1 MQLAGAAV
9 FDPQQAFAKRGIPG
23 GSIEQTVEQGPQ
35 VEAGTTADDR
45 ELSALGDL
53 KQKRPGSARIFPC
66 SKDFVRPK
74 EIEKMVRNARS
85 LVDRQ
90 FCGADI
96 QAAVKLQSVAVDH
109 FASELERQMDG
120 EVAFSRTGWPDETK
134 QGKRMLSWRRYNLS
148 VTIRE
153 VYFAGTE
160 KDQVQMFTL
169 RRFLVL
175 TATLVMGVGLL
186 GAQAPR
192 PAQQKKAGA
201 AAEQAKAGKA
211 DAYYNFSMAHL
222 YSELA
227 AQFGN
232 RAEYL
237 QKAIDFYRAA
247 IKADPSAGF
256 LSEGLSDL
264 YIQSGQI
271 RAAVQEAEDALK
283 ANPEDL
289 NSRRVL
295 ARIYYRL
302 IGDAR
307 QNKVNEEMVKK
318 ATEQY
323 SRIVDKDPKDVDSWN
338 TLGQLHRM
346 SQNVNEAEKDYQKA
360 LELDSENEDA
370 LTGLAEVYSSK
381 GDNKKATELLER
393 ATVKNPSLRTL
404 AELAG
409 NYEQMRDYK
418 LAAEVLRRALQMSQG
433 NPELRRAYAENLFR
447 SEQFGE
453 ALTEYQQLVEDEP
466 RDWQGWLRISQIQR
480 QNGKATEA
488 RQAIQKAREAD
499 PNNLEVRYQEINLLE
514 SEGKQ
519 PEAIQ
524 ALKDMISTTVRKSY
538 TPGEQQNRA
547 LLYERLGLLYRNNAQ
562 YKEAADSFRELGSL
576 GVDFGPRAAA
586 QLMETWR
593 SAKDWTK
600 AAEEAD
606 AANKKYP
613 NDRMVKL
620 VRANIL
626 AETGKSELAAS
637 ELKSLLDGK
646 SDREVYLSLAQ
657 IHDKGKNYVEMAT
670 AIDQAE
676 KLSESAEEKEG
687 VWFTRG
693 AMLEKQKKF
702 DLAEAEFRKLL
713 AQNPDNIGA
722 LNYLGYMLVD
732 RNVKLEEALVMIQK
746 AVEKDPENGAYLDS
760 LGWAYFRL
768 NRFQEAEINLKKSIE
783 KVPTDPTVRD
793 HLGDVYYKQG
803 KLKEAVSEW
812 QASVEQFKAAPA
824 HEYEAADLSR
834 VQRKLDNARVRAASK
849 EPAPKKP

>member
-1 MQLAGAAV
+1 MA
-9 FDPQQAFAKRGIPG
+9 
-23 GSIEQTVEQGPQ
+23 
-35 VEAGTTADDR
+35 
-45 ELSALGDL
+45 
-53 KQKRPGSARIFPC
+53 
-66 SKDFVRPK
+66 
-74 EIEKMVRNARS
+74 
-85 LVDRQ
+85 
-90 FCGADI
+90 
-96 QAAVKLQSVAVDH
+96 
-109 FASELERQMDG
+109 
-120 EVAFSRTGWPDETK
+120 
-134 QGKRMLSWRRYNLS
+134 
-148 VTIRE
+148 
-153 VYFAGTE
+153 
-160 KDQVQMFTL
+160 
-169 RRFLVL
+169 
-175 TATLVMGVGLL
+175 
-186 GAQAPR
+186 AQAPR
-192 PAQQKKAGA
+192 PAQQKKYTSAPSEA
-201 AAEQAKAGKA
+201 AKSSSKA

-247 IKADPSAGF
+247 IKADPAAGF

-271 RAAVQEAEDALK
+271 RNAVQEAEDALK

-302 IGDAR
+302 IGDAK
-307 QNKVNEEMVKK
+307 QNKVNDEMVKK

-323 SRIVDKDPKDVDSWN
+323 SRIVDKAPTDVDSWN

-360 LELDSENEDA
+360 LDLDAENEDA
-370 LTGLAEVYSSK
+370 LTGLAEVYSSR

-409 NYEQMRDYK
+409 NYEQLRDYK
-418 LAAEVLRRALQMSQG
+418 LAAEVLRRAMQMSQG
-433 NPELRRAYAENLFR
+433 NPELRRAYAENLFK
-447 SEQFGE
+447 SDQFAE

-480 QNGKATEA
+480 QNGKVAEA
-488 RQAIQKAREAD
+488 RQAVLKAREAD
-499 PNNLEVRYQEINLLE
+499 PTNLEVRYQEINLLE

-547 LLYERLGLLYRNNAQ
+547 LLYERLGLLYRNNSQ
-562 YKEAADSFRELGSL
+562 YKEAADSFRELGLL
-576 GVDFGPRAAA
+576 GVDFGPRAAS

-593 SAKDWTK
+593 AAKDWTK
-600 AAEEAD
+600 AVEEAD
-606 AANKKYP
+606 AANKRFP

-657 IHDKGKNYVEMAT
+657 IHDKGKNYVEMAK

-676 KLSESAEEKEG
+676 KLSDSAEEKEG

-702 DLAEAEFRKLL
+702 DQAEAEFRKLL
-713 AQNPDNIGA
+713 AQNPENIGA
-722 LNYLGYMLVD
+722 LNYLGYMLAD
-732 RNVKLEEALVMIQK
+732 RNVKLEEALGMIQK
-746 AVEKDPENGAYLDS
+746 AVQKDPENGAYLDS
-760 LGWAYFRL
+760 LGWAFFRL
-768 NRFQEAEINLKKSIE
+768 NRFPEAESNLRRSIE

-803 KLKEAVSEW
+803 KLKEAAAEW
-812 QASVEQFKAAPA
+812 QASVQQFKAAAA
-824 HEYEAADLSR
+824 HEYEPADLSR
-834 VQRKLDNARVRAASK
+834 VQRKLDNARVRAATK
-849 EPAPKKP
+849 DPAPKKP

>member
-1 MQLAGAAV
+1 MLM
-9 FDPQQAFAKRGIPG
+9 PKR
-23 GSIEQTVEQGPQ
+23 
-35 VEAGTTADDR
+35 
-45 ELSALGDL
+45 
-53 KQKRPGSARIFPC
+53 FP
-66 SKDFVRPK
+66 
-74 EIEKMVRNARS
+74 
-85 LVDRQ
+85 
-90 FCGADI
+90 
-96 QAAVKLQSVAVDH
+96 
-109 FASELERQMDG
+109 
-120 EVAFSRTGWPDETK
+120 
-134 QGKRMLSWRRYNLS
+134 
-148 VTIRE
+148 
-153 VYFAGTE
+153 
-160 KDQVQMFTL
+160 
-169 RRFLVL
+169 VL
-175 TATLVMGVGLL
+175 TATLIMSVGLL
-186 GAQAPR
+186 TAQAPR
-192 PAQQKKAGA
+192 PPQQKKAVSA
-201 AAEQAKAGKA
+201 PAESAKGSSKA

-247 IKADPSAGF
+247 IKADPTAGF

-271 RAAVQEAEDALK
+271 RNAVQEAEDALK

-307 QNKVNEEMVKK
+307 QNKVNDEMVKK

-323 SRIVDKDPKDVDSWN
+323 SRIVEKAPTDVDSWN

-360 LELDSENEDA
+360 LGLDAENEDA
-370 LTGLAEVYSSK
+370 LTGLAEVYSSR

-409 NYEQMRDYK
+409 NYEQLRDYK
-418 LAAEVLRRALQMSQG
+418 LAAEVLRRAMQMSQG
-433 NPELRRAYAENLFR
+433 NPELRRAYAENLFK
-447 SEQFGE
+447 SEQFAE
-453 ALTEYQQLVEDEP
+453 ALTEFQQLVEDEP

-480 QNGKATEA
+480 QNGKVAEA
-488 RQAIQKAREAD
+488 RQAILKAREAD

-547 LLYERLGLLYRNNAQ
+547 LLYERLGLLYRNNSQ
-562 YKEAADSFRELGSL
+562 YKEAADSFRELGLL
-576 GVDFGPRAAA
+576 GVDFGPRAAS

-593 SAKDWTK
+593 AAKDWTK
-600 AAEEAD
+600 AVEEAD
-606 AANKKYP
+606 AANKRFP

-657 IHDKGKNYVEMAT
+657 IHDKGKNYAEMAK

-676 KLSESAEEKEG
+676 KLSDSAEEKEG

-702 DLAEAEFRKLL
+702 DQAEAEFRKLL
-713 AQNPDNIGA
+713 AQNPENIGA
-722 LNYLGYMLVD
+722 LNYLGYMLAD
-732 RNVKLEEALVMIQK
+732 RNVKLEEALGMIQK
-746 AVEKDPENGAYLDS
+746 AVQKDPENGAYLDS
-760 LGWAYFRL
+760 LGWAFFRL
-768 NRFQEAEINLKKSIE
+768 NRYPEAESNLRRSIE

-803 KLKEAVSEW
+803 KLKEAAAEW
-812 QASVEQFKAAPA
+812 QASVQQFKAAAA
-824 HEYEAADLSR
+824 HEYEPADLSR
-834 VQRKLDNARVRAASK
+834 VQRKLDNARVRAATK
-849 EPAPKKP
+849 DPAPKKP

>member
-1 MQLAGAAV
+1 M
-9 FDPQQAFAKRGIPG
+9 
-23 GSIEQTVEQGPQ
+23 S
-35 VEAGTTADDR
+35 
-45 ELSALGDL
+45 
-53 KQKRPGSARIFPC
+53 
-66 SKDFVRPK
+66 
-74 EIEKMVRNARS
+74 
-85 LVDRQ
+85 
-90 FCGADI
+90 
-96 QAAVKLQSVAVDH
+96 
-109 FASELERQMDG
+109 
-120 EVAFSRTGWPDETK
+120 
-134 QGKRMLSWRRYNLS
+134 
-148 VTIRE
+148 
-153 VYFAGTE
+153 
-160 KDQVQMFTL
+160 
-169 RRFLVL
+169 
-175 TATLVMGVGLL
+175 VGLL
-186 GAQAPR
+186 AAQAPR
-192 PAQQKKAGA
+192 PAQQKKAASGRSEA
-201 AAEQAKAGKA
+201 AKSSSKA

-247 IKADPSAGF
+247 IKADPAAGF

-271 RAAVQEAEDALK
+271 RNAVQEAEDALK
-283 ANPEDL
+283 ANPDDL

-302 IGDAR
+302 IGDAK
-307 QNKVNEEMVKK
+307 QNKVNDEMVKK

-323 SRIVDKDPKDVDSWN
+323 SRIVDKAPTDVDSWN

-360 LELDSENEDA
+360 LDLDAENEDA
-370 LTGLAEVYSSK
+370 LTGLAEVYSSR

-409 NYEQMRDYK
+409 NYEQLRDYK
-418 LAAEVLRRALQMSQG
+418 LAAEVLRRAMQMSQG
-433 NPELRRAYAENLFR
+433 NPELRRAYAENLFK
-447 SEQFGE
+447 SDQFAE

-480 QNGKATEA
+480 QNGKVAEA
-488 RQAIQKAREAD
+488 RQAILKAREAD

-547 LLYERLGLLYRNNAQ
+547 LLYERLGLLYRNNGQ
-562 YKEAADSFRELGSL
+562 YKEAADSFRELGLL
-576 GVDFGPRAAA
+576 GVDFGSRAAS

-593 SAKDWTK
+593 AAKDWTK
-600 AAEEAD
+600 AVEEAD
-606 AANKKYP
+606 AANKRFP

-657 IHDKGKNYVEMAT
+657 IHDKGKNYVEMAK

-676 KLSESAEEKEG
+676 KLSDSAEEKEG

-702 DLAEAEFRKLL
+702 DQAEAEFRKLL
-713 AQNPDNIGA
+713 AQNPENIGA
-722 LNYLGYMLVD
+722 LNYLGYMLAD
-732 RNVKLEEALVMIQK
+732 RNVKLEEALGMIQK
-746 AVEKDPENGAYLDS
+746 AVQKDPENGAYLDS
-760 LGWAYFRL
+760 LGWVFFRL
-768 NRFQEAEINLKKSIE
+768 NRFPEAESNLRRSIE

-803 KLKEAVSEW
+803 KLKEAAAEW
-812 QASVEQFKAAPA
+812 QASVQQFKAAAA
-824 HEYEAADLSR
+824 HEYEPADLSR
-834 VQRKLDNARVRAASK
+834 VQRKLDNARVRAATK
-849 EPAPKKP
+849 DPAPKKP

>member
-1 MQLAGAAV
+1 
-9 FDPQQAFAKRGIPG
+9 
-23 GSIEQTVEQGPQ
+23 
-35 VEAGTTADDR
+35 
-45 ELSALGDL
+45 
-53 KQKRPGSARIFPC
+53 
-66 SKDFVRPK
+66 
-74 EIEKMVRNARS
+74 
-85 LVDRQ
+85 
-90 FCGADI
+90 
-96 QAAVKLQSVAVDH
+96 
-109 FASELERQMDG
+109 
-120 EVAFSRTGWPDETK
+120 
-134 QGKRMLSWRRYNLS
+134 
-148 VTIRE
+148 
-153 VYFAGTE
+153 
-160 KDQVQMFTL
+160 MFTA
-169 RRFLVL
+169 RRFLLL
-175 TATLVMGVGLL
+175 TATLATGVGFLS
-186 GAQAPR
+186 AQAPR
-192 PAQQKKAGA
+192 PAQQKKSAASPPAVSAEPAKGA
-201 AAEQAKAGKA
+201 SKA

-227 AQFGN
+227 GQFGN

-237 QKAIDFYRAA
+237 QKAIEFYRAA
-247 IKADPSAGF
+247 VKADPTAGF

-264 YIQSGQI
+264 YMQSGQ
-271 RAAVQEAEDALK
+271 AATAVREAEEALK

-295 ARIYYRL
+295 ARIYYRM

-307 QNKVNEEMVKK
+307 QNKVNEEYVKK

-323 SRIVDKDPKDVDSWN
+323 SRLVDKAPTDVDSWN

-346 SQNVNEAEKDYQKA
+346 SQNINEAEKDYQKA
-360 LELDSENEDA
+360 LALDAENEDA
-370 LTGLAEVYSSK
+370 LTGLAEVYSSR

-466 RDWQGWLRISQIQR
+466 KDWQGWLRISQIQR
-480 QNGKATEA
+480 QSGKSAEA

-514 SEGKQ
+514 AEGKQ
-519 PEAIQ
+519 PDAIA
-524 ALKDMISTTVRKSY
+524 ALKEMIASTVRKSY
-538 TPGEQQNRA
+538 SPGEQQNRA
-547 LLYERLGLLYRNNAQ
+547 LLFERLGLLYRNNAQ
-562 YKEAADSFRELGSL
+562 YKEASDSFRELGSL
-576 GVDFGPRAAA
+576 GVDFGPRAAS

-593 SAKDWTK
+593 AAKDWTK
-600 AAEEAD
+600 ALEEAD
-606 AANKKYP
+606 SANKKYP
-613 NDRMVKL
+613 KDRMVKL

-626 AETGKSELAAS
+626 AETGKSDLAAS

-657 IHDKGKNYVEMAT
+657 IHDKGKNYVEMAK
-670 AIDQAE
+670 AIDEAE

-713 AQNPDNIGA
+713 AQNPENVGA
-722 LNYLGYMLVD
+722 LNYLGYMLAD
-732 RNVKLEEALVMIQK
+732 RNVKLEEALGMIQK
-746 AVEKDPENGAYLDS
+746 AVAKDPENGAYLDS
-760 LGWAYFRL
+760 LGWALFRL
-768 NRFQEAEINLKKSIE
+768 NRFPEAEANLRKSIE

-812 QASVEQFKAAPA
+812 QASVQQFKVAAA

-834 VQRKLDNARVRAASK
+834 VQRKLDNARVRAASAAK

>member
-1 MQLAGAAV
+1 MQMLM
-9 FDPQQAFAKRGIPG
+9 PKR
-23 GSIEQTVEQGPQ
+23 
-35 VEAGTTADDR
+35 
-45 ELSALGDL
+45 
-53 KQKRPGSARIFPC
+53 FP
-66 SKDFVRPK
+66 
-74 EIEKMVRNARS
+74 
-85 LVDRQ
+85 
-90 FCGADI
+90 
-96 QAAVKLQSVAVDH
+96 
-109 FASELERQMDG
+109 
-120 EVAFSRTGWPDETK
+120 
-134 QGKRMLSWRRYNLS
+134 
-148 VTIRE
+148 
-153 VYFAGTE
+153 
-160 KDQVQMFTL
+160 
-169 RRFLVL
+169 VL
-175 TATLVMGVGLL
+175 TATLIMSVGLL
-186 GAQAPR
+186 TAQAPR
-192 PAQQKKAGA
+192 PPQQKKAVSA
-201 AAEQAKAGKA
+201 PAESAKGSSKA

-247 IKADPSAGF
+247 IKADPTAGF

-271 RAAVQEAEDALK
+271 RNAVQEAEDALK

-307 QNKVNEEMVKK
+307 QNKVNDEMVKK

-323 SRIVDKDPKDVDSWN
+323 SRIVEKAPTDVDSWN

-360 LELDSENEDA
+360 LGLDAENEDA
-370 LTGLAEVYSSK
+370 LTGLAEVYSSR

-409 NYEQMRDYK
+409 NYEQLRDYK
-418 LAAEVLRRALQMSQG
+418 LAAEVLRRAMQMSQG
-433 NPELRRAYAENLFR
+433 NPELRRAYAENLFK
-447 SEQFGE
+447 SEQFAE
-453 ALTEYQQLVEDEP
+453 ALTEFQQLVEDEP

-480 QNGKATEA
+480 QNGKVAEA
-488 RQAIQKAREAD
+488 RQAILKAREAD

-538 TPGEQQNRA
+538 TPSEQQNRA
-547 LLYERLGLLYRNNAQ
+547 LLYERLGLLYRNNSQ
-562 YKEAADSFRELGSL
+562 YKEAADSFRELGLL
-576 GVDFGPRAAA
+576 GVDFGPRAAS

-593 SAKDWTK
+593 AAKDWTK
-600 AAEEAD
+600 AVEEAD
-606 AANKKYP
+606 AANKRFP

-657 IHDKGKNYVEMAT
+657 IHDKGKNYAEMAK

-676 KLSESAEEKEG
+676 KLSDSAEEKEG

-702 DLAEAEFRKLL
+702 DQAEAEFRKLL
-713 AQNPDNIGA
+713 AQNPENIGA
-722 LNYLGYMLVD
+722 LNYLGYMLAD
-732 RNVKLEEALVMIQK
+732 RNVKLEEALGMIQK
-746 AVEKDPENGAYLDS
+746 AVQKDPENGAYLDS
-760 LGWAYFRL
+760 LGWAFFRL
-768 NRFQEAEINLKKSIE
+768 NRYPEAESNLRRSIE

-803 KLKEAVSEW
+803 KLKEAAAEW
-812 QASVEQFKAAPA
+812 QASVQQFKAAAA
-824 HEYEAADLSR
+824 HEYEPADLSR
-834 VQRKLDNARVRAASK
+834 VQRKLDNARVRAATKDPS
-849 EPAPKKP
+849 PKKP

>member
-1 MQLAGAAV
+1 
-9 FDPQQAFAKRGIPG
+9 
-23 GSIEQTVEQGPQ
+23 
-35 VEAGTTADDR
+35 
-45 ELSALGDL
+45 
-53 KQKRPGSARIFPC
+53 
-66 SKDFVRPK
+66 
-74 EIEKMVRNARS
+74 
-85 LVDRQ
+85 
-90 FCGADI
+90 
-96 QAAVKLQSVAVDH
+96 
-109 FASELERQMDG
+109 
-120 EVAFSRTGWPDETK
+120 
-134 QGKRMLSWRRYNLS
+134 
-148 VTIRE
+148 
-153 VYFAGTE
+153 
-160 KDQVQMFTL
+160 MFTP
-169 RRFLVL
+169 RRFLLL
-175 TATLVMGVGLL
+175 TATLATSVGLL
-186 GAQAPR
+186 SAQAPR
-192 PAQQKKAGA
+192 PAQQKKSA
-201 AAEQAKAGKA
+201 AAPPAATADPAKGGSKA

-237 QKAIDFYRAA
+237 QKAIEFYRAA
-247 IKADPSAGF
+247 VKADPTAGF

-264 YIQSGQI
+264 YMQSGQ
-271 RAAVQEAEDALK
+271 AATAVREAEEALK

-295 ARIYYRL
+295 ARIYYRM

-307 QNKVNEEMVKK
+307 QNKVNEEYVKK

-323 SRIVDKDPKDVDSWN
+323 SRIVDKAPADVDSWN

-360 LELDSENEDA
+360 LALDAENEDA
-370 LTGLAEVYSSK
+370 LTGLAEVYSSR

-409 NYEQMRDYK
+409 NYEQLRDYK

-466 RDWQGWLRISQIQR
+466 KDWQGWLRISQIQR
-480 QNGKATEA
+480 QSGKSAEA

-514 SEGKQ
+514 AEGKQ
-519 PEAIQ
+519 PDAIA
-524 ALKDMISTTVRKSY
+524 ALKEMIASTVRKSY
-538 TPGEQQNRA
+538 SPGEQQNRA
-547 LLYERLGLLYRNNAQ
+547 LLFERLGLLYRNNAQ
-562 YKEAADSFRELGSL
+562 YKEASDSFRELGSL
-576 GVDFGPRAAA
+576 GVDFGPRAAS

-593 SAKDWTK
+593 AAKDWTK
-600 AAEEAD
+600 ALEEAD

-613 NDRMVKL
+613 KDRMVKL

-626 AETGKSELAAS
+626 AETGKSDLAAS

-657 IHDKGKNYVEMAT
+657 IHDKGKNFVEMAK
-670 AIDQAE
+670 AIDEAE

-713 AQNPDNIGA
+713 AQNPENVGA
-722 LNYLGYMLVD
+722 LNYLGYMLAD
-732 RNVKLEEALVMIQK
+732 RNVKLEEALGMIQK
-746 AVEKDPENGAYLDS
+746 AVAKDPENGAYLDS
-760 LGWAYFRL
+760 LGWALFRL
-768 NRFQEAEINLKKSIE
+768 NRFPEAEANLRKSIE

-812 QASVEQFKAAPA
+812 QASVQQFKVAAA

-834 VQRKLDNARVRAASK
+834 VQRKLDNARVRAASAAK

>member
-1 MQLAGAAV
+1 MQ
-9 FDPQQAFAKRGIPG
+9 
-23 GSIEQTVEQGPQ
+23 
-35 VEAGTTADDR
+35 
-45 ELSALGDL
+45 
-53 KQKRPGSARIFPC
+53 
-66 SKDFVRPK
+66 
-74 EIEKMVRNARS
+74 
-85 LVDRQ
+85 
-90 FCGADI
+90 
-96 QAAVKLQSVAVDH
+96 
-109 FASELERQMDG
+109 
-120 EVAFSRTGWPDETK
+120 
-134 QGKRMLSWRRYNLS
+134 ML
-148 VTIRE
+148 TP
-153 VYFAGTE
+153 
-160 KDQVQMFTL
+160 
-169 RRFLVL
+169 RRFPVL
-175 TATLVMGVGLL
+175 TATLLMSVGLL
-186 GAQAPR
+186 AAQAPR
-192 PAQQKKAGA
+192 PAQQKKAASGRSEA
-201 AAEQAKAGKA
+201 AKSSSKA

-247 IKADPSAGF
+247 IKADPAAGF

-271 RAAVQEAEDALK
+271 RNAVQEAEDALK

-302 IGDAR
+302 IGDAK
-307 QNKVNEEMVKK
+307 QNKVNDEMVKK

-323 SRIVDKDPKDVDSWN
+323 SRIVDKAPTDVDSWN

-360 LELDSENEDA
+360 LDLDAENEDA
-370 LTGLAEVYSSK
+370 LTGLAEVYSSR

-409 NYEQMRDYK
+409 NYEQLRDYK
-418 LAAEVLRRALQMSQG
+418 LAAEVLRRAMQMSQG
-433 NPELRRAYAENLFR
+433 NPELRRAYAENLFK
-447 SEQFGE
+447 SDQFAE

-480 QNGKATEA
+480 QNGKVADA
-488 RQAIQKAREAD
+488 RQAILKAREAD

-547 LLYERLGLLYRNNAQ
+547 LLYERLGLLYRNNGQ
-562 YKEAADSFRELGSL
+562 YKEAADSFRELGLL
-576 GVDFGPRAAA
+576 GVDFGSRAAS

-593 SAKDWTK
+593 AAKDWTK
-600 AAEEAD
+600 AVEEAD
-606 AANKKYP
+606 AANKRFP

-657 IHDKGKNYVEMAT
+657 IHDKGKNYVEMAK

-676 KLSESAEEKEG
+676 KLSDSAEEKEG

-702 DLAEAEFRKLL
+702 DQAEAEFRKLL
-713 AQNPDNIGA
+713 AQNPENIGA
-722 LNYLGYMLVD
+722 LNYLGYMLAD
-732 RNVKLEEALVMIQK
+732 RNVKLEEALGMIQK
-746 AVEKDPENGAYLDS
+746 AVQKDPENGAYLDS
-760 LGWAYFRL
+760 LGWAFFRL
-768 NRFQEAEINLKKSIE
+768 NRFPEAESNLRRSIE

-803 KLKEAVSEW
+803 KLKEAAAEW
-812 QASVEQFKAAPA
+812 QASVQQFKAAAA
-824 HEYEAADLSR
+824 HEYEPADLSR
-834 VQRKLDNARVRAASK
+834 VQRKLDNARVRAATK
-849 EPAPKKP
+849 DPAPKKP

>member
-1 MQLAGAAV
+1 MQMLT
-9 FDPQQAFAKRGIPG
+9 PWR
-23 GSIEQTVEQGPQ
+23 
-35 VEAGTTADDR
+35 
-45 ELSALGDL
+45 
-53 KQKRPGSARIFPC
+53 FP
-66 SKDFVRPK
+66 
-74 EIEKMVRNARS
+74 
-85 LVDRQ
+85 
-90 FCGADI
+90 
-96 QAAVKLQSVAVDH
+96 
-109 FASELERQMDG
+109 
-120 EVAFSRTGWPDETK
+120 
-134 QGKRMLSWRRYNLS
+134 
-148 VTIRE
+148 
-153 VYFAGTE
+153 
-160 KDQVQMFTL
+160 
-169 RRFLVL
+169 VL
-175 TATLVMGVGLL
+175 TATLVMSAALL
-186 GAQAPR
+186 AAQAPR
-192 PAQQKKAGA
+192 PAQPKKASPAPSEA
-201 AAEQAKAGKA
+201 AKSSSKA

-247 IKADPSAGF
+247 IKADPAAGF

-271 RAAVQEAEDALK
+271 RNAVQEAEDALK

-307 QNKVNEEMVKK
+307 QNKVNDEMVKK

-323 SRIVDKDPKDVDSWN
+323 SRIVEKAPTDVDSWN

-360 LELDSENEDA
+360 LSLDAENEDA
-370 LTGLAEVYSSK
+370 LTGLAEVYSSR

-409 NYEQMRDYK
+409 NYEQLRDYK
-418 LAAEVLRRALQMSQG
+418 LAAEVLRRAMQMSQG
-433 NPELRRAYAENLFR
+433 NSELRRAYAENLFK
-447 SEQFGE
+447 SDQFTD

-480 QNGKATEA
+480 QNGKVAEA
-488 RQAIQKAREAD
+488 RQAILKAREAD

-562 YKEAADSFRELGSL
+562 YKEASDSFRELGLL
-576 GVDFGPRAAA
+576 GVDFGPRAAS

-593 SAKDWTK
+593 AAKDWTK
-600 AAEEAD
+600 AVEEAD
-606 AANKKYP
+606 AANKRYP

-657 IHDKGKNYVEMAT
+657 IHDKGKNYVEMAK

-702 DLAEAEFRKLL
+702 DQAEAEFRKLL
-713 AQNPDNIGA
+713 AQNPENIGA
-722 LNYLGYMLVD
+722 LNYLGYMLAD
-732 RNVKLEEALVMIQK
+732 RNVKLEEALGMIQK
-746 AVEKDPENGAYLDS
+746 AVQKDPENGAYLDS
-760 LGWAYFRL
+760 LGWAFFRL
-768 NRFQEAEINLKKSIE
+768 NRYQEAESNLRRSIE

-803 KLKEAVSEW
+803 KLKEAAAEW
-812 QASVEQFKAAPA
+812 QASVQQFKAAAA
-824 HEYEAADLSR
+824 HEYEPADLSR
-834 VQRKLDNARVRAASK
+834 VQRKLDNARVRAATK
-849 EPAPKKP
+849 DPAPKKP

>member
-1 MQLAGAAV
+1 MA
-9 FDPQQAFAKRGIPG
+9 
-23 GSIEQTVEQGPQ
+23 
-35 VEAGTTADDR
+35 
-45 ELSALGDL
+45 
-53 KQKRPGSARIFPC
+53 
-66 SKDFVRPK
+66 
-74 EIEKMVRNARS
+74 
-85 LVDRQ
+85 
-90 FCGADI
+90 
-96 QAAVKLQSVAVDH
+96 
-109 FASELERQMDG
+109 
-120 EVAFSRTGWPDETK
+120 
-134 QGKRMLSWRRYNLS
+134 
-148 VTIRE
+148 
-153 VYFAGTE
+153 
-160 KDQVQMFTL
+160 
-169 RRFLVL
+169 
-175 TATLVMGVGLL
+175 
-186 GAQAPR
+186 AQAPR
-192 PAQQKKAGA
+192 PAQQKKAASGRSEA
-201 AAEQAKAGKA
+201 AKSSSKA

-271 RAAVQEAEDALK
+271 RNAVQEAEDALK

-302 IGDAR
+302 IGDAK
-307 QNKVNEEMVKK
+307 QNKVNDEMVKK

-323 SRIVDKDPKDVDSWN
+323 SRIVDKAPTDVDSWN

-360 LELDSENEDA
+360 LDLDAENEDA
-370 LTGLAEVYSSK
+370 LTGLAEVYSSR

-409 NYEQMRDYK
+409 NYEQLRDYK
-418 LAAEVLRRALQMSQG
+418 LAAEVLRRAMQMSQG
-433 NPELRRAYAENLFR
+433 NPELRRAYAENLFK
-447 SEQFGE
+447 SDQFAE

-480 QNGKATEA
+480 QNGKVADA
-488 RQAIQKAREAD
+488 RQAILKAREAD

-547 LLYERLGLLYRNNAQ
+547 LLYERLGLLYRNNGQ
-562 YKEAADSFRELGSL
+562 YKEAADSFRELGLL
-576 GVDFGPRAAA
+576 GVDFGSRAAS

-593 SAKDWTK
+593 AAKDWTK
-600 AAEEAD
+600 AVEEAD
-606 AANKKYP
+606 AANKRFP

-657 IHDKGKNYVEMAT
+657 IHDKGKNYVEMAK

-676 KLSESAEEKEG
+676 KLSDSAEEKEG

-702 DLAEAEFRKLL
+702 DQAEAEFRKLL
-713 AQNPDNIGA
+713 AQNPENIGA
-722 LNYLGYMLVD
+722 LNYLGYMLAD
-732 RNVKLEEALVMIQK
+732 RNVKLEEALGMIQK
-746 AVEKDPENGAYLDS
+746 AVQKDPENGAYLDS
-760 LGWAYFRL
+760 LGWVFFRL
-768 NRFQEAEINLKKSIE
+768 NRFPEAESNLRRSIE

-803 KLKEAVSEW
+803 KLKEAAAEW
-812 QASVEQFKAAPA
+812 QASVQQFKAAAA
-824 HEYEAADLSR
+824 HEYEPADLSR
-834 VQRKLDNARVRAASK
+834 VQRKLDNARVRAATK
-849 EPAPKKP
+849 DPAPKKP

>member
-1 MQLAGAAV
+1 MQ
-9 FDPQQAFAKRGIPG
+9 
-23 GSIEQTVEQGPQ
+23 
-35 VEAGTTADDR
+35 
-45 ELSALGDL
+45 
-53 KQKRPGSARIFPC
+53 
-66 SKDFVRPK
+66 
-74 EIEKMVRNARS
+74 
-85 LVDRQ
+85 
-90 FCGADI
+90 
-96 QAAVKLQSVAVDH
+96 
-109 FASELERQMDG
+109 
-120 EVAFSRTGWPDETK
+120 
-134 QGKRMLSWRRYNLS
+134 ML
-148 VTIRE
+148 TP
-153 VYFAGTE
+153 
-160 KDQVQMFTL
+160 
-169 RRFLVL
+169 RRFPVL
-175 TATLVMGVGLL
+175 TATLLMSVGLL
-186 GAQAPR
+186 AAQAPR
-192 PAQQKKAGA
+192 PAQQKKAASGRSEA
-201 AAEQAKAGKA
+201 AKSSSKA

-247 IKADPSAGF
+247 IKADPAAGF

-271 RAAVQEAEDALK
+271 RNAVQEAEDALK
-283 ANPEDL
+283 ANPDDL

-302 IGDAR
+302 IGDAK
-307 QNKVNEEMVKK
+307 QNKVNDEMVKK

-323 SRIVDKDPKDVDSWN
+323 SRIVDKAPTDVDSWN

-360 LELDSENEDA
+360 LDLDAENEDA
-370 LTGLAEVYSSK
+370 LTGLAEVYSSR

-409 NYEQMRDYK
+409 NYEQLRDYK
-418 LAAEVLRRALQMSQG
+418 LAAEVLRRAMQMSQG
-433 NPELRRAYAENLFR
+433 NPELRRAYAENLFK
-447 SEQFGE
+447 SDQFAE

-480 QNGKATEA
+480 QNGKVAEA
-488 RQAIQKAREAD
+488 RQAILKAREAD

-547 LLYERLGLLYRNNAQ
+547 LLYERLGLLYRNNGQ
-562 YKEAADSFRELGSL
+562 YKEAADSFRELGLL
-576 GVDFGPRAAA
+576 GVDFGSRAAS

-593 SAKDWTK
+593 AAKDWTK
-600 AAEEAD
+600 AVEEAD
-606 AANKKYP
+606 AANKRFP

-657 IHDKGKNYVEMAT
+657 IHDKGKNYVEMAK

-676 KLSESAEEKEG
+676 KLSDSAEEKEG

-702 DLAEAEFRKLL
+702 DQAEAEFRKLL
-713 AQNPDNIGA
+713 AQNPENIGA
-722 LNYLGYMLVD
+722 LNYLGYMLAD
-732 RNVKLEEALVMIQK
+732 RNVKLEEALGMIQK
-746 AVEKDPENGAYLDS
+746 AVQKDPENGAYLDS
-760 LGWAYFRL
+760 LGWAFFRL
-768 NRFQEAEINLKKSIE
+768 NRFPEAESNLRRSIE

-803 KLKEAVSEW
+803 KLKEAAAEW
-812 QASVEQFKAAPA
+812 QASVQQFKAAAA
-824 HEYEAADLSR
+824 HEYEPADLSR
-834 VQRKLDNARVRAASK
+834 VQRKLDNARVRAATK
-849 EPAPKKP
+849 DPAPKKP

>member
-1 MQLAGAAV
+1 MQ
-9 FDPQQAFAKRGIPG
+9 
-23 GSIEQTVEQGPQ
+23 
-35 VEAGTTADDR
+35 
-45 ELSALGDL
+45 
-53 KQKRPGSARIFPC
+53 
-66 SKDFVRPK
+66 
-74 EIEKMVRNARS
+74 
-85 LVDRQ
+85 
-90 FCGADI
+90 
-96 QAAVKLQSVAVDH
+96 
-109 FASELERQMDG
+109 
-120 EVAFSRTGWPDETK
+120 
-134 QGKRMLSWRRYNLS
+134 ML
-148 VTIRE
+148 TP
-153 VYFAGTE
+153 
-160 KDQVQMFTL
+160 
-169 RRFLVL
+169 RRFPVL
-175 TATLVMGVGLL
+175 TATLLMSVGLL
-186 GAQAPR
+186 AAQAPR
-192 PAQQKKAGA
+192 PAQQKKAASAPSEA
-201 AAEQAKAGKA
+201 AKSSSKA

-271 RAAVQEAEDALK
+271 RNAVQEAEDALK

-302 IGDAR
+302 IGDAK
-307 QNKVNEEMVKK
+307 QNKVNDEMVKK

-323 SRIVDKDPKDVDSWN
+323 SRIVDKAPTDVDSWN

-360 LELDSENEDA
+360 LDLDAENEDA
-370 LTGLAEVYSSK
+370 LTGLAEVYSSR

-409 NYEQMRDYK
+409 NYEQLRDYK
-418 LAAEVLRRALQMSQG
+418 LAAEVLRRAMQMSQG
-433 NPELRRAYAENLFR
+433 NPELRRAYAENLFK
-447 SEQFGE
+447 SDQFAE

-480 QNGKATEA
+480 QNGKVAEA
-488 RQAIQKAREAD
+488 RQAILKAREAD

-547 LLYERLGLLYRNNAQ
+547 LLYERLGLLYRNNGQ
-562 YKEAADSFRELGSL
+562 YKEAADSFRELGLL
-576 GVDFGPRAAA
+576 GVDFGSRAAS

-593 SAKDWTK
+593 AAKDWTK
-600 AAEEAD
+600 AVEEAD
-606 AANKKYP
+606 AANKRFP

-657 IHDKGKNYVEMAT
+657 IHDKGKNYVEMAK

-676 KLSESAEEKEG
+676 KLSDSAEEKEG

-702 DLAEAEFRKLL
+702 DQAEAEFRKLL
-713 AQNPDNIGA
+713 AQNPENIGA
-722 LNYLGYMLVD
+722 LNYLGYMLAD
-732 RNVKLEEALVMIQK
+732 RNVKLEEALGMIQK
-746 AVEKDPENGAYLDS
+746 AVQKDPENGAYLDS
-760 LGWAYFRL
+760 LGWVFFRL
-768 NRFQEAEINLKKSIE
+768 NRFPEAESNLRRSIE

-803 KLKEAVSEW
+803 KLKEAAAEW
-812 QASVEQFKAAPA
+812 QASVQQFKAAAA
-824 HEYEAADLSR
+824 HEYEPADLSR
-834 VQRKLDNARVRAASK
+834 VQRKLDNARVRAATK
-849 EPAPKKP
+849 DPAPKKP

>member
-1 MQLAGAAV
+1 MQ
-9 FDPQQAFAKRGIPG
+9 
-23 GSIEQTVEQGPQ
+23 
-35 VEAGTTADDR
+35 
-45 ELSALGDL
+45 
-53 KQKRPGSARIFPC
+53 
-66 SKDFVRPK
+66 
-74 EIEKMVRNARS
+74 
-85 LVDRQ
+85 
-90 FCGADI
+90 
-96 QAAVKLQSVAVDH
+96 
-109 FASELERQMDG
+109 
-120 EVAFSRTGWPDETK
+120 
-134 QGKRMLSWRRYNLS
+134 ML
-148 VTIRE
+148 TP
-153 VYFAGTE
+153 
-160 KDQVQMFTL
+160 
-169 RRFLVL
+169 RRFPVL
-175 TATLVMGVGLL
+175 TATLLMSVGLL
-186 GAQAPR
+186 AAQAPR
-192 PAQQKKAGA
+192 PAQQKKAASGRSEA
-201 AAEQAKAGKA
+201 AKSSSKA

-247 IKADPSAGF
+247 IKADPAAGF

-271 RAAVQEAEDALK
+271 RNAVQEAEDALK

-302 IGDAR
+302 IGDAK
-307 QNKVNEEMVKK
+307 QNKVNDEMVKK

-323 SRIVDKDPKDVDSWN
+323 SRIVDKAPTDVDSWN

-360 LELDSENEDA
+360 LDLDAENEDA
-370 LTGLAEVYSSK
+370 LTGLAEVYSSR

-409 NYEQMRDYK
+409 NYEQLRDYK
-418 LAAEVLRRALQMSQG
+418 LAAEVLRRAMQMSQG
-433 NPELRRAYAENLFR
+433 NPELRRAYAENLFK
-447 SEQFGE
+447 SDQFAE
-453 ALTEYQQLVEDEP
+453 ALREYQQLVEDEP

-480 QNGKATEA
+480 QNGKVAEA
-488 RQAIQKAREAD
+488 RQAILKAREAD

-547 LLYERLGLLYRNNAQ
+547 LLYERLGLLYRNNGQ
-562 YKEAADSFRELGSL
+562 YKEAADSFRELGLL
-576 GVDFGPRAAA
+576 GVDFGSRAAS

-593 SAKDWTK
+593 AAKDWTK
-600 AAEEAD
+600 AVEEAD
-606 AANKKYP
+606 AANKRFP

-657 IHDKGKNYVEMAT
+657 IHDKGKNYVEMAK

-676 KLSESAEEKEG
+676 KLSDSAEEKEG

-702 DLAEAEFRKLL
+702 DQAEAEFRKLL
-713 AQNPDNIGA
+713 AQNPENIGA
-722 LNYLGYMLVD
+722 LNYLGYMLAD
-732 RNVKLEEALVMIQK
+732 RNVKLEEALGMIQK
-746 AVEKDPENGAYLDS
+746 AVQKDPENGAYLDS
-760 LGWAYFRL
+760 LGWAFFRL
-768 NRFQEAEINLKKSIE
+768 NRFPEAESNLRRSIE

-803 KLKEAVSEW
+803 KLKEAAAEW
-812 QASVEQFKAAPA
+812 QASVQQFKAAAA
-824 HEYEAADLSR
+824 HEYEPADLSR
-834 VQRKLDNARVRAASK
+834 VQRKLDNARVRAATK
-849 EPAPKKP
+849 DPAPKKP

>member
-1 MQLAGAAV
+1 MQ
-9 FDPQQAFAKRGIPG
+9 
-23 GSIEQTVEQGPQ
+23 
-35 VEAGTTADDR
+35 
-45 ELSALGDL
+45 
-53 KQKRPGSARIFPC
+53 
-66 SKDFVRPK
+66 
-74 EIEKMVRNARS
+74 
-85 LVDRQ
+85 
-90 FCGADI
+90 
-96 QAAVKLQSVAVDH
+96 
-109 FASELERQMDG
+109 
-120 EVAFSRTGWPDETK
+120 
-134 QGKRMLSWRRYNLS
+134 ML
-148 VTIRE
+148 TP
-153 VYFAGTE
+153 
-160 KDQVQMFTL
+160 
-169 RRFLVL
+169 RRFPVL
-175 TATLVMGVGLL
+175 TATLLMSVGLL
-186 GAQAPR
+186 AAQAPR
-192 PAQQKKAGA
+192 PAQQKKAASGRSEA
-201 AAEQAKAGKA
+201 AKSSSKA

-271 RAAVQEAEDALK
+271 RNAVQEAEDALK
-283 ANPEDL
+283 ANPDDL

-302 IGDAR
+302 IGDAK
-307 QNKVNEEMVKK
+307 QNKVNDEMVKK

-323 SRIVDKDPKDVDSWN
+323 SRIVDKAPTDVDSWN

-360 LELDSENEDA
+360 LDLDAENEDA
-370 LTGLAEVYSSK
+370 LTGLAEVYSSR

-409 NYEQMRDYK
+409 NYEQLRDYK
-418 LAAEVLRRALQMSQG
+418 LAAEVLRRAMQMSQG
-433 NPELRRAYAENLFR
+433 NPELRRAYAENLFK
-447 SEQFGE
+447 SDQFAE

-480 QNGKATEA
+480 QNGKVADA
-488 RQAIQKAREAD
+488 RQAILKAREAD

-547 LLYERLGLLYRNNAQ
+547 LLYERLGLLYRNNGQ
-562 YKEAADSFRELGSL
+562 YKEAADSFRELGLL
-576 GVDFGPRAAA
+576 GVDFGSRAAS

-593 SAKDWTK
+593 AAKDWTK
-600 AAEEAD
+600 AVEEAD
-606 AANKKYP
+606 AANKRFP

-657 IHDKGKNYVEMAT
+657 IHDKGKNYVEMAK

-676 KLSESAEEKEG
+676 KLSDSAEEKEG

-702 DLAEAEFRKLL
+702 DQAEAEFRKLL
-713 AQNPDNIGA
+713 AQNPENIGA
-722 LNYLGYMLVD
+722 LNYLGYMLAD
-732 RNVKLEEALVMIQK
+732 RNVKLEEALGMIQK
-746 AVEKDPENGAYLDS
+746 AVQKDPENGAYLDS
-760 LGWAYFRL
+760 LGWAFFRL
-768 NRFQEAEINLKKSIE
+768 NRFPEAESNLRRSIE

-803 KLKEAVSEW
+803 KLKEAAAEW
-812 QASVEQFKAAPA
+812 QASVQQFKAAAA
-824 HEYEAADLSR
+824 HEYEPADLSR
-834 VQRKLDNARVRAASK
+834 VQRKLDNARVRAATK
-849 EPAPKKP
+849 DPAPKKP

>member
-1 MQLAGAAV
+1 MQ
-9 FDPQQAFAKRGIPG
+9 
-23 GSIEQTVEQGPQ
+23 
-35 VEAGTTADDR
+35 
-45 ELSALGDL
+45 
-53 KQKRPGSARIFPC
+53 
-66 SKDFVRPK
+66 
-74 EIEKMVRNARS
+74 
-85 LVDRQ
+85 
-90 FCGADI
+90 
-96 QAAVKLQSVAVDH
+96 
-109 FASELERQMDG
+109 
-120 EVAFSRTGWPDETK
+120 
-134 QGKRMLSWRRYNLS
+134 ML
-148 VTIRE
+148 TP
-153 VYFAGTE
+153 
-160 KDQVQMFTL
+160 
-169 RRFLVL
+169 RRFPVL
-175 TATLVMGVGLL
+175 TATLLMSVGLL
-186 GAQAPR
+186 AAQAPR
-192 PAQQKKAGA
+192 PAQQKKAA
-201 AAEQAKAGKA
+201 SAPPEATKSSSKA

-227 AQFGN
+227 AQVGN

-271 RAAVQEAEDALK
+271 RNAVQEAEDALK

-307 QNKVNEEMVKK
+307 QNKVNDEMVKK

-323 SRIVDKDPKDVDSWN
+323 SRIVDKAPTDVDSWN

-360 LELDSENEDA
+360 LSLDAENEDA
-370 LTGLAEVYSSK
+370 LTGLAEVYSSR

-404 AELAG
+404 AELAS
-409 NYEQMRDYK
+409 NYEQLRDYK
-418 LAAEVLRRALQMSQG
+418 LAAEVLRRAMQMSQG
-433 NPELRRAYAENLFR
+433 NAELRRAYAENLFK
-447 SEQFGE
+447 SDQFAE

-480 QNGKATEA
+480 QNGKVAEA
-488 RQAIQKAREAD
+488 RQAILKAREAD

-547 LLYERLGLLYRNNAQ
+547 LLYERLGLLYRNNSQ
-562 YKEAADSFRELGSL
+562 YKEAADSFRELGLL
-576 GVDFGPRAAA
+576 GVDFGPRAAS

-593 SAKDWTK
+593 AAKDWPK
-600 AAEEAD
+600 AVEEAD
-606 AANKKYP
+606 AANKRFP

-657 IHDKGKNYVEMAT
+657 IHDKGKNYVEMAK

-676 KLSESAEEKEG
+676 KLSDSAEEKEG

-702 DLAEAEFRKLL
+702 DQAEAEFRKLL
-713 AQNPDNIGA
+713 AQNPENIGA
-722 LNYLGYMLVD
+722 LNYLGYMLAD
-732 RNVKLEEALVMIQK
+732 RNVKLEEALGMIQK
-746 AVEKDPENGAYLDS
+746 ALQKDPENGAYLDS
-760 LGWAYFRL
+760 LGWAFFRL
-768 NRFQEAEINLKKSIE
+768 NRYPEAESNLRRSIE

-803 KLKEAVSEW
+803 KLKEAAAEW
-812 QASVEQFKAAPA
+812 QASVQQYKAAAA
-824 HEYEAADLSR
+824 HEYEPADLSR
-834 VQRKLDNARVRAASK
+834 VQRKLDNARVRAATK
-849 EPAPKKP
+849 DPAPKKP

>member
-1 MQLAGAAV
+1 M
-9 FDPQQAFAKRGIPG
+9 
-23 GSIEQTVEQGPQ
+23 S
-35 VEAGTTADDR
+35 
-45 ELSALGDL
+45 
-53 KQKRPGSARIFPC
+53 
-66 SKDFVRPK
+66 
-74 EIEKMVRNARS
+74 
-85 LVDRQ
+85 
-90 FCGADI
+90 
-96 QAAVKLQSVAVDH
+96 
-109 FASELERQMDG
+109 
-120 EVAFSRTGWPDETK
+120 
-134 QGKRMLSWRRYNLS
+134 
-148 VTIRE
+148 
-153 VYFAGTE
+153 
-160 KDQVQMFTL
+160 TL
-169 RRFLVL
+169 RRFLL
-175 TATLVMGVGLL
+175 LAANLVIGVGLL
-186 GAQAPR
+186 AAQAPR
-192 PAQQKKAGA
+192 AQQKKSASAPDPARPGT
-201 AAEQAKAGKA
+201 GKA

-232 RAEYL
+232 RSEYL
-237 QKAIDFYRAA
+237 QKAIEFYRAA
-247 IKADPSAGF
+247 VKADPTASF

-264 YIQSGQI
+264 YIQSGQ
-271 RAAVQEAEDALK
+271 AATAVREAEEALK
-283 ANPEDL
+283 ANADDL
-289 NSRRVL
+289 NARRVL
-295 ARIYYRL
+295 ARIYYRM

-307 QNKVNEEMVKK
+307 QNKVNEEYVKK
-318 ATEQY
+318 AIEQY
-323 SRIVDKDPKDVDSWN
+323 SRIVDKAPTDVDSWN

-346 SQNVNEAEKDYQKA
+346 TQNVNEAEKDYQKA
-360 LELDSENEDA
+360 LALDAENEDA
-370 LTGLAEVYSSK
+370 LTGLAEVYSSR

-447 SEQFGE
+447 SEQFNE
-453 ALTEYQQLVEDEP
+453 ALAEYQQLTEDEP

-480 QNGKATEA
+480 QNGKTAEA

-524 ALKDMISTTVRKSY
+524 ALKDMIASTVRKSY
-538 TPGEQQNRA
+538 SPGEQQNRA
-547 LLYERLGLLYRNNAQ
+547 LLYERLGLLYRNNGQ
-562 YKEAADSFRELGSL
+562 YKEAADSFRELGLL
-576 GVDFGPRAAA
+576 GVDFGPRSAS

-593 SAKDWTK
+593 AAKDWTK
-600 AAEEAD
+600 ATEEAE

-613 NDRMVKL
+613 RDRMVKL

-657 IHDKGKNYVEMAT
+657 IHDKGKNYVEMAK

-713 AQNPDNIGA
+713 AQNPDNVGA
-722 LNYLGYMLVD
+722 LNYLGYMLAD
-732 RNVKLEEALVMIQK
+732 RNVKLEEALAMIQK
-746 AVEKDPENGAYLDS
+746 ALQKDPDNGAYLDS
-760 LGWAYFRL
+760 LGWALFRL
-768 NRFQEAEINLKKSIE
+768 NRYPEAEDNLRKSIE

-803 KLKEAVSEW
+803 KLKEAVAEW
-812 QASVEQFKAAPA
+812 QASVQQFKVAAA
-824 HEYEAADLSR
+824 HEYEAADLAR
-834 VQRKLDNARVRAASK
+834 VQRKLDSARVRAASTK
-849 EPAPKKP
+849 DAPAKKP

>member
-1 MQLAGAAV
+1 M
-9 FDPQQAFAKRGIPG
+9 
-23 GSIEQTVEQGPQ
+23 
-35 VEAGTTADDR
+35 
-45 ELSALGDL
+45 
-53 KQKRPGSARIFPC
+53 
-66 SKDFVRPK
+66 
-74 EIEKMVRNARS
+74 
-85 LVDRQ
+85 
-90 FCGADI
+90 
-96 QAAVKLQSVAVDH
+96 
-109 FASELERQMDG
+109 
-120 EVAFSRTGWPDETK
+120 
-134 QGKRMLSWRRYNLS
+134 
-148 VTIRE
+148 
-153 VYFAGTE
+153 
-160 KDQVQMFTL
+160 QMFTP

-175 TATLVMGVGLL
+175 TATLVMSAGLL
-186 GAQAPR
+186 AAQAPR
-192 PAQQKKAGA
+192 SLQQRKAPPASPDPAAG
-201 AAEQAKAGKA
+201 KTGKA

-271 RAAVQEAEDALK
+271 RNAVQEAEDALK

-307 QNKVNEEMVKK
+307 QNKVNDEMVKK

-323 SRIVDKDPKDVDSWN
+323 SRIVEKAPTDVDSWN

-360 LELDSENEDA
+360 LDLDAENEDA
-370 LTGLAEVYSSK
+370 LTGLAEVYSSR

-393 ATVKNPSLRTL
+393 ATVKNPSMRTL

-409 NYEQMRDYK
+409 NYEQLRDYK
-418 LAAEVLRRALQMSQG
+418 LAAEVLRRAMQMSQG
-433 NPELRRAYAENLFR
+433 NPELRRAYAENLFK
-447 SEQFGE
+447 SDQFAE

-480 QNGKATEA
+480 QNGKTAEA
-488 RQAIQKAREAD
+488 RQAIVKAREAD

-547 LLYERLGLLYRNNAQ
+547 LLYERMGLLYRNNAQ
-562 YKEAADSFRELGSL
+562 YKEASDSFHELGLL

-593 SAKDWTK
+593 AAKDWTK
-600 AAEEAD
+600 AVEEAD
-606 AANKKYP
+606 AANKRFPK
-613 NDRMVKL
+613 DRMVKL

-637 ELKSLLDGK
+637 ELKTLLDGK

-657 IHDKGKNYVEMAT
+657 IHDKGKNYGEMAK

-676 KLSESAEEKEG
+676 KLSDSAEEKEG

-702 DLAEAEFRKLL
+702 DQAEAEFRKLL
-713 AQNPDNIGA
+713 AQNPGNVGA
-722 LNYLGYMLVD
+722 LNYLGYMLAD
-732 RNVKLEEALVMIQK
+732 RNVKLEEALAMIQK
-746 AVEKDPENGAYLDS
+746 AVQKDPENGAYLDS
-760 LGWAYFRL
+760 LGWAFFRL
-768 NRFQEAEINLKKSIE
+768 NRFPEAESNLRRSIE

-803 KLKEAVSEW
+803 KMKEAVSEW
-812 QASVEQFKAAPA
+812 QASVQQFKVAAA

-834 VQRKLDNARVRAASK
+834 VQRKLDSARVRAASK
-849 EPAPKKP
+849 DPSPKKP

>member
-1 MQLAGAAV
+1 MQ
-9 FDPQQAFAKRGIPG
+9 
-23 GSIEQTVEQGPQ
+23 
-35 VEAGTTADDR
+35 
-45 ELSALGDL
+45 
-53 KQKRPGSARIFPC
+53 
-66 SKDFVRPK
+66 
-74 EIEKMVRNARS
+74 
-85 LVDRQ
+85 
-90 FCGADI
+90 
-96 QAAVKLQSVAVDH
+96 
-109 FASELERQMDG
+109 
-120 EVAFSRTGWPDETK
+120 
-134 QGKRMLSWRRYNLS
+134 ML
-148 VTIRE
+148 TP
-153 VYFAGTE
+153 
-160 KDQVQMFTL
+160 
-169 RRFLVL
+169 RRFPVL
-175 TATLVMGVGLL
+175 TATLLMSVGLL
-186 GAQAPR
+186 AAQAPR
-192 PAQQKKAGA
+192 PAQQKKAASGRSEA
-201 AAEQAKAGKA
+201 AKSSSKA

-247 IKADPSAGF
+247 IKADPAAGF

-271 RAAVQEAEDALK
+271 RNAVQEAEDALK

-302 IGDAR
+302 IGDAK
-307 QNKVNEEMVKK
+307 QNKVNDEMVKK

-323 SRIVDKDPKDVDSWN
+323 SRIVDKAPTDVDSWN

-360 LELDSENEDA
+360 LDLDAENEDA
-370 LTGLAEVYSSK
+370 LTGLAEVYSSR

-409 NYEQMRDYK
+409 NYEQLRDYK
-418 LAAEVLRRALQMSQG
+418 LAAEVLRRAMQMSQG
-433 NPELRRAYAENLFR
+433 NPELRRAYAENLFK
-447 SEQFGE
+447 SDQFAE

-480 QNGKATEA
+480 QNGKVAEA
-488 RQAIQKAREAD
+488 RQAILKAREAD

-547 LLYERLGLLYRNNAQ
+547 LLYERLGLLYRNNGQ
-562 YKEAADSFRELGSL
+562 YKEAADSFRELGLL
-576 GVDFGPRAAA
+576 GVDFGSRAAS

-593 SAKDWTK
+593 AAKDWTK
-600 AAEEAD
+600 AVEEAD
-606 AANKKYP
+606 AANKRFP

-657 IHDKGKNYVEMAT
+657 IHDKGKNYVEMAK

-676 KLSESAEEKEG
+676 KLSDSAEEKEG

-702 DLAEAEFRKLL
+702 DQAEAEFRKLL
-713 AQNPDNIGA
+713 AQNPENIGA
-722 LNYLGYMLVD
+722 LNYLGYMLAD
-732 RNVKLEEALVMIQK
+732 RNVKLEEALGMIQK
-746 AVEKDPENGAYLDS
+746 AVQKDPENGAYLDS
-760 LGWAYFRL
+760 LGWVFFRL
-768 NRFQEAEINLKKSIE
+768 NRFPEAESNLRRSIE

-803 KLKEAVSEW
+803 KLKEAAAEW
-812 QASVEQFKAAPA
+812 QASVQQFKAAAA
-824 HEYEAADLSR
+824 HEYEPADLSR
-834 VQRKLDNARVRAASK
+834 VQRKLDNARVRAATK
-849 EPAPKKP
+849 DPAPKKP